1 MLGLQS
7 PHGDSHRFLFSA
19 PLLNNLSPF
28 FCLYLSFYLFFLPGS
43 YQGRQFL
50 CPLGWRGRIGLGGS
64 PGAPSLFAQF
74 PLFSAPGSEGE
85 GARLRLQGVEPRG
98 QKDQASWVTLLLW
111 RLGPPGWL
119 DPKV

>member
-1 MLGLQS
+1 MAT
-7 PHGDSHRFLFSA
+7 HTDFSSLR
-19 PLLNNLSPF
+19 LLNNLAVTFLLSLSPP
-28 FCLYLSFYLFFLPGS
+28 LLFF
-43 YQGRQFL
+43 FL
-50 CPLGWRGRIGLGGS
+50 AVSKEDNFSTPWDGGAELGWGVAWS
-64 PGAPSLFAQF
+64 PTLFAQS

-98 QKDQASWVTLLLW
+98 PKDRASWVTLPLG